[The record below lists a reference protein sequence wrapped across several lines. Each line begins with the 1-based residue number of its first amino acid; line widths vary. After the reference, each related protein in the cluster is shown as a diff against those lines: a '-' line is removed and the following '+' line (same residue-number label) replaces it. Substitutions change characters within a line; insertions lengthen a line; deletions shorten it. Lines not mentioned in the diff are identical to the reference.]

1 MKVLIVLTYYR
12 PHISG
17 LTIYVERLAREL
29 AKRGHQVTV
38 LTSHYQKDLPYQEM
52 IDGVR
57 VLRHPVLFRFSK
69 GSIMPGFL
77 SRAWVLMRQHDIVH
91 IHLPQAEAGPLA
103 LIGRWLARKPV
114 VLTYHSDLQLPL
126 GLVNRIIDRFV
137 FASNMTAG
145 YFANS
150 ISAYTD
156 DFARHSPFLS
166 KFENK
171 IVVIPPPIE
180 IRAPDLVAVNALKE
194 RYHTNGHCVVGFAA
208 RFAEEKGIQYLIN
221 SIPFVREKIPNV
233 KYLLAGEYQ
242 NVIGEHV
249 WQDLQPLV
257 QQYREYLEFLGPV
270 PVQEMGNFFGACDVL
285 TVASINSTE
294 TFGLVQVEAMMS
306 GCPAV
311 ATNLPGVREPIRM
324 TGMGEIVPIKDAR
337 ALADGIVRVLQNRA
351 TYIRPLQEIEAMF
364 AIEQTVQA
372 YEKLFTALQAHPK
385 ST

>member
-1 MKVLIVLTYYR
+1 MKILIVLTYYR

-17 LTIYVERLAREL
+17 LTIYVERLARAL
-29 AKRGHQVTV
+29 VKRGHQVTV
-38 LTSHYQKDLPYQEM
+38 LTAHYQHDLPHEEM

-57 VLRHPVLFRFSK
+57 VIRHPVLFRFSK

-77 SRAWVLMRQHDIVH
+77 SRAWMLMTQHDLVH
-91 IHLPQAEAGPLA
+91 IHLPQAEGGPLA
-103 LIGRWLARKPV
+103 ISGRLLARKPV
-114 VLTYHSDLQLPL
+114 VLTYHSDLQLPQ
-126 GLVNRIIDRFV
+126 GLVNRIVDRLV
-137 FASNMTAG
+137 FASNMVAG

-156 DFARHSPFLS
+156 DFAKHSPFLS

-180 IRAPDLVAVNALKE
+180 IRAPDPAAVQALKE
-194 RYHTNGHCVVGFAA
+194 QYHTNGHCVVGFAA

-233 KYLLAGEYQ
+233 KYLLAGEYK

-249 WQDLQPLV
+249 WENLQPLI
-257 QQYREYLEFLGPV
+257 QQQREHLEFLGPV
-270 PVQEMGNFFGACDVL
+270 PVQAMGNFFGACDVL

-294 TFGLVQVEAMMS
+294 TFGLVQVEAMLS

-351 TYIRPLQEIEAMF
+351 QYVRPRQEIEALF
-364 AIEQTVQA
+364 SIEQTVQA
-372 YEKLFTALQAHPK
+372 YENLFAAVLAHPK
-385 ST
+385 PT